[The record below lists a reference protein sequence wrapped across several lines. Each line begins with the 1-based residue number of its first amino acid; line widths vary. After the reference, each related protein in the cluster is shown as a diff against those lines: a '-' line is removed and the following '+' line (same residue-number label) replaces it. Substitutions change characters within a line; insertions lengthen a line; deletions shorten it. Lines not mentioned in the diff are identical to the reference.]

1 MNYFAKE
8 HTQNGVIR
16 CIHRYIDDN
25 GMAAGDRLPSERKMS
40 DIFNVSRQLV
50 RQAIK
55 KLEIYGIVKTH
66 PQRRSVI
73 ENFTRLQLHSVVL
86 NTMSDKDFDFCS
98 LVNVR
103 VLLEKESLRLCCI
116 NRTEEDLRQIE
127 EALRISEM
135 PDNLNNRVNI
145 DLNYHVAIS
154 KGAHN
159 SVITF
164 LLQAI
169 IPDIMAIYRK
179 LNLCDAPEDEVITVH
194 REMYDII
201 RKGEPD
207 KAYEIVEKHLFRQI
221 QNSKHF
227 IKELK
232 PSL

>member
-8 HTQNGVIR
+8 HTENGVIR
-16 CIHRYIDDN
+16 SIHRYIDDN
-25 GMAAGDRLPSERKMS
+25 RLAAGDKLPSERTMS
-40 DIFNVSRQLV
+40 DMFNVSRLLV

-55 KLEIYGIVKTH
+55 KLEIYGIVKTY
-66 PQRRSVI
+66 PQRRAVI
-73 ENFTRLQLHSVVL
+73 ENFTQLQLHSVVF
-86 NTMSDKDFDFCS
+86 NTMSDSDFDFHS

-103 VLLEKESLRLCCI
+103 VLLEKEALRLCCI
-116 NRTEEDLRQIE
+116 NRTEEDIRQIE

-145 DLNYHVAIS
+145 DLNYHLAIS
-154 KGAHN
+154 RGAHN

-179 LNLCDAPEDEVITVH
+179 LNLCGTPEEEVIRVH

-201 RKGEPD
+201 RRGEPER
-207 KAYEIVEKHLFRQI
+207 ASEIVEKHLSRQI
-221 QNSKHF
+221 QDSKLF
-227 IKELK
+227 IKEQK